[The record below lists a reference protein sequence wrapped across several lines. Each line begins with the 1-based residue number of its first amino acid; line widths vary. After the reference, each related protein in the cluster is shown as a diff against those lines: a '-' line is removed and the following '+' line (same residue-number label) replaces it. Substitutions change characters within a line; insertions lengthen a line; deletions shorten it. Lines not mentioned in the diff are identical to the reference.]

1 MCGIT
6 LSYAI
11 GRGLGPTAVAR
22 FGRWLHINANDLA
35 RVERWLERSG
45 KWMLTFGYFVP
56 GVRHL
61 TAIVAGSSQLP
72 VRVFA
77 TYAYSGA
84 ALWSLSFIT
93 LGWWVGRHWE
103 SALHAVQRHILIAA
117 LALAAAAALYGLDSF
132 SPTPTAFLLVRRT
145 MTVSGYRHTVT
156 TRGQGDI
163 QDITPIVSRAVAAS
177 ALSDGIATVFV
188 VGSTAGLTTI
198 EFEPGAVADFNRLFD
213 ELAPRDAPYA
223 HHKRWGDDNGSSHVR
238 AALLGPSV
246 VVPFSD
252 GAARARH
259 VAADRSGGI
268 RHARSD
274 A

>member
-1 MCGIT
+1 MTEPLFHWISAYGEAALSLLLCLGVFGLPIPDETLLTFAGVLVRLGRLNFATTWGAAAVGSMCGIT
-6 LSYAI
+6 LSYAL

-22 FGRWLHINANDLA
+22 FGRWLHVNANDLA

-117 LALAAAAALYGLDSF
+117 LALAAAAALYGLVHF
-132 SPTPTAFLLVRRT
+132 RQRR
-145 MTVSGYRHTVT
+145 R
-156 TRGQGDI
+156 R
-163 QDITPIVSRAVAAS
+163 
-177 ALSDGIATVFV
+177 
-188 VGSTAGLTTI
+188 
-198 EFEPGAVADFNRLFD
+198 
-213 ELAPRDAPYA
+213 
-223 HHKRWGDDNGSSHVR
+223 SS
-238 AALLGPSV
+238 
-246 VVPFSD
+246 
-252 GAARARH
+252 
-259 VAADRSGGI
+259 
-268 RHARSD
+268 
-274 A
+274 

>member
-1 MCGIT
+1 MTEALFHWVSAYGAAALSLLLCLGVFGLPIPDETLLTFAGVLVRQGRLHFATTWGAAAVGSMCGIT

-22 FGRWLHINANDLA
+22 FGRWLHVNANDLA

-117 LALAAAAALYGLDSF
+117 LALAAAAALYGLVHF
-132 SPTPTAFLLVRRT
+132 RQRR
-145 MTVSGYRHTVT
+145 R
-156 TRGQGDI
+156 R
-163 QDITPIVSRAVAAS
+163 
-177 ALSDGIATVFV
+177 
-188 VGSTAGLTTI
+188 
-198 EFEPGAVADFNRLFD
+198 
-213 ELAPRDAPYA
+213 
-223 HHKRWGDDNGSSHVR
+223 SS
-238 AALLGPSV
+238 
-246 VVPFSD
+246 
-252 GAARARH
+252 
-259 VAADRSGGI
+259 
-268 RHARSD
+268 
-274 A
+274 